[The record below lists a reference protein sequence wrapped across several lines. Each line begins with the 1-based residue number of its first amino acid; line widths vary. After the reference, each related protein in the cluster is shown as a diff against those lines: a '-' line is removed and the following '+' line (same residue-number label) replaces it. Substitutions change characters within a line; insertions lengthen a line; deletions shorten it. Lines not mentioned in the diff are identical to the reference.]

1 MLPLKVLVE
10 AAPLQA
16 AGLVSRS
23 SSAAGPPPT
32 FSSLHQPTLCAT
44 KQLTAMA
51 EENYLSTPD
60 LSPLEQEVLD
70 EYERLANNMKQLATL
85 LDKLASNPTTD
96 ILDGLRDLER
106 KTSMAFTLLK
116 ASVYSIVLQQEID
129 WGAGA
134 EDGRGDPG
142 QQMPPTSS
150 AMGSDYDD

>member
-1 MLPLKVLVE
+1 
-10 AAPLQA
+10 
-16 AGLVSRS
+16 
-23 SSAAGPPPT
+23 
-32 FSSLHQPTLCAT
+32 
-44 KQLTAMA
+44 MA

-85 LDKLASNPTTD
+85 LDRLASNPTTD

-129 WGAGA
+129 WGAAGEQGG
-134 EDGRGDPG
+134 EDAGHG
-142 QQMPPTSS
+142 QQGTTTASS